1 MDTQKIVEYFKG
13 IKAEWGKVTWPD
25 KKQVVT
31 STIMVAVIVFAFTI
45 YTYALDIIYEWIL
58 RIFGLVK

>member
-1 MDTQKIVEYFKG
+1 MENKFVEYFKG
-13 IKAEWGKVTWPD
+13 VKSEWGKVTWPD